1 MLNIVFLSIVII
13 LVFLFSGIP
22 ATALTFLNTRN
33 TNRINFVTFIAISL
47 VVGSGISAFSIACAY
62 GFLGIDNYLLV
73 LSVISILLW
82 ILVIK
87 YKSNIMRPISDI
99 KSLYYLIPS
108 LVVSL
113 YLIKSQWDKSFNPII
128 RAGVGTDTSQNLM
141 AAQVANQLG
150 NTWASTTENLVRSLG
165 VENIHQAANDIFRI
179 PSFKEVAGYDYLVYG
194 GRWGLTI
201 LYNQIIR
208 FFGPQAVMWEIG
220 VILFTTLISLSII
233 FFACIK
239 QITKSNILS
248 SFITLAMICNS
259 GFLYLYFNGG
269 VSQAFGTIGVSGILL
284 VLVLMNESSDFLENK
299 IKRSGVFILASTS
312 WLMSAITYVDATFV
326 LILLMLLLT
335 ILFYFKNKKFFKNM
349 FSLVLLPGLV
359 SAILVPN
366 FIHSIFVNL
375 TYRAAANTGTGTTT
389 GIWKTPS
396 QLIGF
401 FNVFKLAGDTQS
413 NFTFYISVFIS
424 ILIAFFILKQFVKN
438 IPDNSM
444 FTCLGISTIIII
456 LIGLT
461 LSLNGREKSDYIY
474 NKITIYVAPFIIF
487 SVFVL
492 LAKNLSRK
500 TTDIYKLSV
509 ISILTIVIVGSSFLF
524 ENEFANSPYAT
535 VIPSEYS
542 KLLQDKKIAEYLK
555 SKNYLQPYKAAYNFT
570 GLVGAEYWIS
580 KAPNDMK
587 LDSRIDNELAVLC
600 FYGDA
605 GCVPKTESIP
615 NPDLNKYGIL
625 EFKSLLSTRDFAT
638 LSIQERFNY
647 SFDSVGLPRME
658 VPLKFQGG
666 NPYLK

>member
-1 MLNIVFLSIVII
+1 MINIVSLSIVII

-22 ATALTFLNTRN
+22 TTALTFLNSRN

-47 VVGSGISAFSIACAY
+47 VTGSGISAFSIACAY
-62 GFLGIDNYLLV
+62 GFLGIDNYLLI
-73 LSVISILLW
+73 LLTISILLW

-87 YKSNIMRPISDI
+87 YRSNIMRPIGDI
-99 KSLYYLIPS
+99 KSFYYLLPS

-113 YLIKSQWDKSFNPII
+113 YLIKSQWDKSFKAVI

-150 NTWASTTENLVRSLG
+150 GTWATTAENLVRSLG

-179 PSFKEVAGYDYLVYG
+179 PSFREVAGYDYLVYG
-194 GRWGLTI
+194 GRWGLTV
-201 LYNQIIR
+201 LYNQVLR
-208 FFGPQAVMWEIG
+208 FFGPQAIMWEIG

-233 FFACIK
+233 FFACVK
-239 QITKSNILS
+239 LITKSNILS
-248 SFITLAMICNS
+248 SLITLALICNS

-284 VLVLMNESSDFLENK
+284 VLVLINESSDILENK

-312 WLMSAITYVDATFV
+312 WLMSAVTYVDATFI
-326 LILLMLLLT
+326 LILLILLLT
-335 ILFYFKNKKFFKNM
+335 ILFYFKNKILFKNM
-349 FSLVLLPGLV
+349 FRLMLLPGL
-359 SAILVPN
+359 AAATLVPT
-366 FIHSIFVNL
+366 FIYSIFINL
-375 TYRAAANTGTGTTT
+375 SYRSAANMGTGTTT

-396 QLIGF
+396 QLLGF
-401 FNVFKLAGDTQS
+401 FNVFQLTGDTQS
-413 NFTFYISVFIS
+413 NFTFYSSIIIS
-424 ILIAFFILKQFVKN
+424 ILILLFILKQFIKN
-438 IPDNSM
+438 NVDNSLL
-444 FTCLGISTIIII
+444 TNLAISSATVVF
-456 LIGLT
+456 IGLI
-461 LSLNGREKSDYIY
+461 LSLSGREKSDYIY
-474 NKITIYVAPFIIF
+474 NKITIYVAPFIVF
-487 SVFVL
+487 SVLIL

-500 TTDIYKLSV
+500 TSNLYQLTV
-509 ISILTIVIVGSSFLF
+509 ISILTIVIVGSSLSF
-524 ENEFANSPYAT
+524 ESKFANSSNAI
-535 VIPSEYS
+535 VIPNEYS
-542 KLLQDKKIAEYLK
+542 KLLQDKKISEYLK

-587 LDSRIDNELAVLC
+587 LDSRINNELTVLC

-605 GCVPKTESIP
+605 GCVPKTESIL
-615 NPDLNKYGIL
+615 NPELNKYGIL
-625 EFKSLLSTRDFAT
+625 EFKSLLSTREFGT